1 MKVKILLTKAEQ
13 SVGLQYLPM
22 IPGDTIYIFVSP
34 SLGGYFHSRN
44 VIGPF
49 DLVFLSSSR
58 QVLFQRTMIPPNDIV
73 ATPPGAAWALEA
85 KPGVLQRFIVQGKF
99 TLSF

>member
-13 SVGLQYLPM
+13 SVGLQHLPA
-22 IPGDTIYIFVSP
+22 IPDDTIYIFVSP
-34 SLGGYFHSRN
+34 SPGGYFHSRN

-49 DLVFLSSSR
+49 DLIFLSADR
-58 QVLFQRTMIPPNDIV
+58 QVISQRTMTPPGDVV
-73 ATPPGAAWALEA
+73 ATPPGAVYALESN
-85 KPGVLQRFIVQGKF
+85 PGVLQQFIVHGKF